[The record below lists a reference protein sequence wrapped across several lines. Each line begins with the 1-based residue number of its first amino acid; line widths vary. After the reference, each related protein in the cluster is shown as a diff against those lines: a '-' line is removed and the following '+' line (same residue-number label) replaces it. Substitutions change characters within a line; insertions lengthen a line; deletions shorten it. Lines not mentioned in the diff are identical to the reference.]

1 MKLPIWMRG
10 AMFATAA
17 MNLVGAVAF
26 LPASE
31 ALRSS
36 CGLPNDGHPIYRVTV
51 GAFVF
56 IFGLA
61 YLWSGIKGEADRLF
75 VAVGAAGK
83 LAFFALLAW
92 FWSTGSLPGKAV
104 LAGGG
109 DLFFGAAFVI
119 WLFSTRGNRV
129 PDPRS

>member
-1 MKLPIWMRG
+1 MKLPVWMRG

-17 MNLVGAVAF
+17 MNLVGAIAF
-26 LPASE
+26 FPMAE
-31 ALRSS
+31 ALRNAG
-36 CGLPNDGHPIYRVTV
+36 GLPNDGHPIYRATV

-61 YLWSGIKGEADRLF
+61 YLWAGIKGEADRLF
-75 VAVGAAGK
+75 VAVAAAGK
-83 LAFFALLAW
+83 LAFFTLLAW
-92 FWSTGSLPGKAV
+92 FWSTGSLPLKAV

-109 DLFFGAAFVI
+109 DLLFGTTFLI
-119 WLFSTRGNRV
+119 WLFRNRGSGL